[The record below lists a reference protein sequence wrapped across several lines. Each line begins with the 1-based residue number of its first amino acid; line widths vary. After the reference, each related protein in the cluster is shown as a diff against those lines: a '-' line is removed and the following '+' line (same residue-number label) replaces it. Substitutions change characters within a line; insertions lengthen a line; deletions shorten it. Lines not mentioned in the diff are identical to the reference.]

1 MASPFAAA
9 MRAADA
15 TLNAAFGERVRIEP
29 RLALGPGRGE
39 LGAPRPDPDRPV
51 REVRATFTLR
61 AAADTLQ
68 GVRRG
73 TELNGMTRMAV
84 AEAHLWLPAAVLARL
99 GYPLQADDRV
109 VLVERAGQPAYA
121 IVKPE
126 PSDLADGRY
135 PLVASRS

>member
-1 MASPFAAA
+1 MASLF
-9 MRAADA
+9 ADA
-15 TLNAAFGERVRIEP
+15 MAEADAVLVEEFGERVRIEP

-39 LGAPRPDPDRPV
+39 LSGPRPDPEREV
-51 REVRATFTLR
+51 REVRAQFTLR
-61 AAADTLQ
+61 GAVDTLE
-68 GVRRG
+68 GVRQG
-73 TELNGMTRMAV
+73 TKLNGMTRLAV
-84 AEAHLWLPAAVLARL
+84 AEAHLRMSAAVLAGL
-99 GYPLQADDRV
+99 GYPLQADDRI